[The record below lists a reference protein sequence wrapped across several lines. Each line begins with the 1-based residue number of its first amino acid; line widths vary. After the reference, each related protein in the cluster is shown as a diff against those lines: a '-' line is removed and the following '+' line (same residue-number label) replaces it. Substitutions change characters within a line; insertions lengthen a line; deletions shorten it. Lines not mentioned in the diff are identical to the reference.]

1 MKLKFFILAFFMTL
15 SSTSFAQDW
24 PLISQILTMQDIYPD
39 ELSQA
44 CKEVLSKYAYTTNR
58 SVSYNGNEKQI
69 FCYHKSNDSFVKIS
83 LSNED
88 NCSWNVRDKVFVQLD
103 DAYAVDNLA
112 LSIPNEE
119 FSKDYYL
126 SNNYWY
132 YTFKPTKGRMSEYR
146 NFYGETRKE
155 MSGNKYNYIVYASI
169 KW

>member
-1 MKLKFFILAFFMTL
+1 MKLKFSILVFFMAL
-15 SSTSFAQDW
+15 SSMSFAQDW
-24 PLISQILTMQDIYPD
+24 YLISQILTRQDIYPD

-44 CKEVLSKYAYTTNR
+44 CKEVLSKYGYTTNR

-69 FCYHKSNDSFVKIS
+69 FCYHKSDNSYVKIS
-83 LSNED
+83 WSNED
-88 NCSWNVRDKVFVQLD
+88 NCSWNVRVKVSVPLD

-112 LSIPNEE
+112 KSIPNEE

-126 SNNYWY
+126 SNNNWY
-132 YTFKPTKGRMSEYR
+132 YTFKPTKGRMSEYS

-155 MSGNKYNYIVYASI
+155 MSGNKYYYIVYASI